1 MKKKKQ
7 QKEHIIRRLM
17 LEARPIWKWLGV
29 AVLLCCGVIFCAVAG
44 PKLLGNLI
52 DRLYAYW
59 DGSFTGNLPLTST
72 SGIFCSS
79 SLINKT
85 ACLSCITSG

>member
-44 PKLLGNLI
+44 PKLLEIG
-52 DRLYAYW
+52 RAHV
-59 DGSFTGNLPLTST
+59 
-72 SGIFCSS
+72 
-79 SLINKT
+79 
-85 ACLSCITSG
+85 